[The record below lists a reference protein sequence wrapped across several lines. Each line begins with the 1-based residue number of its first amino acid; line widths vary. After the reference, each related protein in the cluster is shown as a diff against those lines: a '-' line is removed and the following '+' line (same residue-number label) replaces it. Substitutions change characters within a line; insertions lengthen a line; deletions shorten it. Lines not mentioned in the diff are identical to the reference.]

1 MAEKKSLTFE
11 QRVRKE
17 ELRLEKLIQKVEETK
32 QKTALG
38 LVRRAAFMKVK
49 LEDLEADIAEN
60 GLTEEFSQG
69 DQEPYLRERPT
80 SKIYNQMNNSYQ
92 KIIKQLTDALPK
104 DEPVKPPAD
113 PFEEF

>member
-1 MAEKKSLTFE
+1 MAEKVPLTFD

-17 ELRLEKLIQKVEETK
+17 ELRLERLIRKVEETK

-49 LEDLEADIAEN
+49 LEDLEADIAKN

-92 KIIKQLTDALPK
+92 KIIKQLTDLLPTEEGPK
-104 DEPVKPPAD
+104 KGGD
-113 PFEEF
+113 PFDEF